1 MARSLF
7 ERPDEAEASWA
18 AGLFASTPWTPTRAL
33 GRALVVIGVALL
45 FAVVLG
51 RIDLVVIA
59 APFALGTAWALRERP
74 ATAPTVALAVAE
86 DSTAEGEQFTLTL
99 TVDNP
104 NPVRL
109 DIAVARL
116 IYAPWLDVKHGDRP
130 FATDLVAGQPTEV
143 TLTGTAL
150 RWGHQSIGP
159 AVVFAVAGDG
169 LLISGRN
176 VADAAGLRVH
186 PQRPVFR
193 AGDDMPVS
201 SALVGVHRSRR
212 TGQGGELVGIRRYA
226 PGDRLR
232 RIDWRVTLRT
242 NEPHVAQ
249 TLSDRDA
256 EVVILLD
263 VLKEAGYSGG
273 IRGTASVV
281 DITVRAAASIA
292 EHYLRL
298 GDRVSMLEYSGHPRQ
313 LRAAAGRRQLQMV
326 TEWLMA
332 TRATSGAGDPPT
344 FGLSP
349 HLVADQALVVVL
361 SPLLAHS
368 SIEMIAGFAQS
379 GRPVLVVD
387 TLGERA
393 ERSAISTEW
402 TVVAHRLWR
411 LERATLIGQLLEV
424 GVPVQPWA
432 GSGTLD
438 MMLRDMT
445 QMTRAPRISVR

>member
-7 ERPDEAEASWA
+7 ERPAEVETSWSAS
-18 AGLFASTPWTPTRAL
+18 LFAGVQWTPTRAL
-33 GRALVVIGVALL
+33 GRSLVVIGVTLL

-51 RIDLVVIA
+51 RLDLIVIA
-59 APFALGTAWALRERP
+59 SPFALGTAWALRKRP
-74 ATAPTVALAVAE
+74 QTAPTVALAVSE
-86 DSTAEGEQFTLTL
+86 DSTAEGEPFTVTL

-104 NPVRL
+104 NPTRL

-116 IYAPWLDVKHGDRP
+116 AYGPWLDVKHGDRP
-130 FATDLVAGQPTEV
+130 FATDLAAGQPTEV

-150 RWGHQSIGP
+150 RWGHQHVGP
-159 AVVFAVAGDG
+159 AVVFAVAADG
-169 LLISGRN
+169 LLLSGRN
-176 VADAAGLRVH
+176 AADAASLRVH

-263 VLKEAGYSGG
+263 VLKEAGRSGG

-313 LRAAAGRRQLQMV
+313 LRPAAGRRQLQMV

-332 TRATSGAGDPPT
+332 TRATGGAGDPPG

-361 SPLLAHS
+361 SPLLTPY
-368 SIEMIAGFAQS
+368 SIETIAGFAQS

-387 TLGERA
+387 TLGDRA

-411 LERATLIGQLLEV
+411 LERATLIGQLVEA
-424 GVPVQPWA
+424 GVPVRPWA

-438 MMLRDMT
+438 EMLRDMT
-445 QMTRAPRISVR
+445 QMARAPRIGVR